1 MRLYRTAVIETAE
14 GRFVEID
21 FADQPETL
29 EGQTM
34 HLRIL
39 AQQDGY
45 PRIPE
50 VIRAALQRAQNVI
63 GDEIKRL
70 EQTRGR
76 VDLKDYE

>member
-1 MRLYRTAVIETAE
+1 MRLYRTSVIETAE

-21 FADQPETL
+21 FADEPETL
-29 EGQTM
+29 SGQRM

-39 AQQDGY
+39 DQQDGL

-50 VIRAALQRAQNVI
+50 VIRAALLGAQNVI

-70 EQTRGR
+70 EQARGR
-76 VDLKDYE
+76 VVQKDNQ